1 MVNGI
6 KLVDEFSETPQII
19 ASERKSASIAQL
31 LYLIAGSDI
40 LFRSIN
46 VHSVGDVRG
55 LLFDGDKEVQSA
67 KIKAYT
73 AVW

>member
-46 VHSVGDVRG
+46 VDSVCNIRR

-67 KIKAYT
+67 IIKAYT
-73 AVW
+73 AV